1 MLKYIMKRLLLA
13 IPTLLGVITLLFFVI
28 RLAPGDPVLY
38 ILGDMATSER
48 VAALRKELGLD
59 KPLIVQYIE
68 FMSKALRGDFGRSF
82 SNGMPAMERVLKSF
96 PYTLQLAVLGTLIAI
111 VLGLGIGIMAAINR
125 NSWIDLIST
134 TAVILIASMPI
145 FWLAILLIDSLSVQL
160 GIFPVQGVGDPE
172 NPFSVLWHLLL
183 PAITLGLGM
192 SATIA
197 RMTRSSLLEVLNED
211 YVRTA
216 WSKGASKYVVIF
228 EHALRN
234 ALIPVVTIIGLNFG
248 YLLGGTVL
256 LETVFS
262 RPGLGTLLIEA
273 VYARDYPQI
282 QASVFFFSLVFIMVN
297 IGVDILYSFLDP
309 RIKLR

>member
-1 MLKYIMKRLLLA
+1 MLSYIVKRLVLA
-13 IPTLLGVITLLFFVI
+13 IPTILGVITLLFFII

-38 ILGDMATSER
+38 ILGDMATPER
-48 VAALRKELGLD
+48 IAALRKELGLD
-59 KPLIVQYIE
+59 KPLLVQYID
-68 FMSKALRGDFGRSF
+68 FMSKAIRGDFGKSF
-82 SNGMPAMERVLKSF
+82 SNGMPAMERVLNAF
-96 PYTLQLAVLGTLIAI
+96 PYTLELAVLGTIIAI
-111 VLGLGIGIMAAINR
+111 LLGLGIGILAALNR
-125 NSWIDLIST
+125 NSWIDIIST
-134 TAVILIASMPI
+134 TIVILIASMPI
-145 FWLAILLIDSLSVQL
+145 FWLAILLMDFLSVQL
-160 GIFPVQGVGDPE
+160 GLFPVQGVGDPE
-172 NPFSVLWHLLL
+172 NPISVLWHLFL

-216 WSKGASKYVVIF
+216 WSKGASRYVVIF
-228 EHALRN
+228 KHALRN
-234 ALIPVVTIIGLNFG
+234 ALIPIVTIIGLNFG

-256 LETVFS
+256 LESVFS